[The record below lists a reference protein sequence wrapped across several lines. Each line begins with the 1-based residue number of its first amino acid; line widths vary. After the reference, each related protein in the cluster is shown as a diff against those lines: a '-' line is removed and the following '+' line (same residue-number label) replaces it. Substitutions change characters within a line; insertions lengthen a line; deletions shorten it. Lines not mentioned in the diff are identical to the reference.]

1 MVKISKGLLEEEK
14 RRLIALLKEY
24 KDVFAWDYEEI
35 LGLDPKVVTHKL
47 DVDPEAKLVK

>member
-1 MVKISKGLLEEEK
+1 MVKISKGLLEKEK

-35 LGLDPKVVTHKL
+35 LGLDPKVVTHML
-47 DVDPEAKLVK
+47 NIDPKA